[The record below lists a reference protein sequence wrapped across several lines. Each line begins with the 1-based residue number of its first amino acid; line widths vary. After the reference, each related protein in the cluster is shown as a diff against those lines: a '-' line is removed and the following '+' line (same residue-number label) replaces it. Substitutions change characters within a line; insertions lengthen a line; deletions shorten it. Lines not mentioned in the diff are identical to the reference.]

1 MNHMNHMIKHRL
13 VSRTPLHELWIEME
27 NFLYPE
33 SKRSMKIPKRTY
45 QIKPGTHQ
53 VKKGLYSKYQLCIDD
68 IEPADTLNA
77 YTIWLHGQ
85 AGIGKTSL
93 SAMFPQSHLFCAGGQ
108 AKALRAKY
116 VVLQSWEQFADLVDQ
131 FKESRFKTAT
141 IDLVEVLYDMC
152 FEHVLKELN
161 IDYPGKTA
169 SGKDDYGKSWF
180 FIRKEFARVV
190 SKLMGMD
197 QQGLVLVSNSIFGER
212 TIEEG
217 STVEDVHPNL
227 SARALNFVS
236 GAVDI
241 IGFYTMNGKGEREL
255 VIQPK
260 PGLMA
265 KCRID
270 HRFKYT
276 NGQTIQAIPMGKN
289 KEEAYKNFIAAFENQ
304 LVQPTVK
311 KIMMGK
317 KK

>member
-1 MNHMNHMIKHRL
+1 MIKHHL
-13 VSRTPLHELWIEME
+13 ISRSLLHNKWIEME
-27 NFLYPE
+27 NHLFKG
-33 SKRSMKIPKRTY
+33 KRSMVVPRR
-45 QIKPGTHQ
+45 KPQHQ
-53 VKKGLYSKYQLCIDD
+53 VKAGLYSKYELCKDD
-68 IEPADTLNA
+68 IEPAENLNA

-116 VVLQSWEQFADLVDQ
+116 VVIQSWTQFSDLVDQ
-131 FKESRFKTAT
+131 FKQSSFKTAT

-161 IDYPGKTA
+161 IDYPGKTS
-169 SGKDDYGKSWF
+169 SGKEDFGKSWF

-190 SKLMGMD
+190 SKLMSMD
-197 QQGLVLVSNSIFGER
+197 SGQGLVLVSNSIHGER
-212 TIEEG
+212 TVEEG
-217 STVEDVHPNL
+217 NTVEDVHPNL
-227 SARALNFVS
+227 SARVLNFIS

-241 IGFYTMNGKGEREL
+241 IGFYTLNGKGERVL
-255 VIQPK
+255 TIQPK

-276 NGQTIQAIPMGKN
+276 NGKSIESIPMGKS
-289 KEEAYKNFIAAFENQ
+289 KEEAYKNFVLAFENK
-304 LVQPTVK
+304 LVAPVIK
-311 KIMMGK
+311 KTMMGK